1 MVTFQPARNS
11 DQEHET
17 PLGPDPTTMA
27 FGVGSLTMS
36 SGSPRDSCG
45 NFIILAFDQ
54 GLLCTSRIFMRSTY
68 SPVKSR
74 IDY

>member
-1 MVTFQPARNS
+1 LVARVDSRVTPTSSIVTFQPARNS

-36 SGSPRDSCG
+36 SGFPSGFLRELHYTG
-45 NFIILAFDQ
+45 F
-54 GLLCTSRIFMRSTY
+54 
-68 SPVKSR
+68 
-74 IDY
+74 